1 MGTQIGPFS
10 CHRRHHGAR
19 QQQAPLAVHAH
30 APGATPVTGLLCHVP
45 HGKTRQP
52 QAHAPSARA
61 PQLLRAQLWPRPL
74 SPGCTAGPACGCPL
88 QPAGL
93 AALARL
99 HCCARPCGSCG
110 GARLPVCPQL
120 ARTLL
125 LRACL
130 RPAPTSTQTPAAGP
144 AAERAHH
151 HLWPP
156 LLPAPALAAAPGG
169 AEDPNCSHNHCERP
183 ARPAF
188 PADSLEGAGVGCA

>member
-1 MGTQIGPFS
+1 MGTRIGPFS
-10 CHRRHHGAR
+10 CHRRHRGAR

-99 HCCARPCGSCG
+99 HCCAHPCGSCG
-110 GARLPVCPQL
+110 GARLPGCPQL
-120 ARTLL
+120 ARTPATPCVPVTSPYLCTDTRSWPRG
-125 LRACL
+125 RARTPPPL
-130 RPAPTSTQTPAAGP
+130 AAPAACP
-144 AAERAHH
+144 SPSRCT
-151 HLWPP
+151 WR
-156 LLPAPALAAAPGG
+156 
-169 AEDPNCSHNHCERP
+169 C
-183 ARPAF
+183 
-188 PADSLEGAGVGCA
+188 